1 LKITADTNLL
11 VRAMTDDDPRQSP
24 MAIAALAEAE
34 LVAVALSALC
44 EVVWVLSKGYKSSRA
59 EISTSIKKLLNAPN
73 VALDRQAVLAGLDL
87 LDAGGGFADGVI
99 AHEGRALGGE
109 VFVSFDKKAVKLML
123 SQDRKA
129 RVLA

>member
-1 LKITADTNLL
+1 MKITADTNLL

>member
-1 LKITADTNLL
+1 
-11 VRAMTDDDPRQSP
+11 MTDDDPRQSP

>member
-1 LKITADTNLL
+1 MKITADTNLL
-11 VRAMTDDDPRQSP
+11 VRAMTDDDARQSP

>member
-11 VRAMTDDDPRQSP
+11 VRAMTDDDARQSP

>member
-44 EVVWVLSKGYKSSRA
+44 EVAWVLSKGYKSSRA

-123 SQDRKA
+123 GQNRKA
-129 RVLA
+129 RLLG